1 MNSVFSAFKK
11 TEKHQQ
17 NLHQQNNNNSSSASS
32 SALQSFPSLSP
43 KGKKMLNVQE
53 NTYENLRH
61 IREIVSP
68 NSIIMPTASSP
79 PPLITNLLTTTNNQ
93 NDCEDQS
100 EEGDE
105 EEEDAAEEVVSDV
118 VDHSLHMNAEQNS
131 NYTQICDKKKQ
142 IQSSVAD
149 EDDESTISDSIT
161 CSGNCTSSSSELSN
175 NTVRHTVSDNESD
188 SSDVDDCDN
197 DLKLNK
203 EQLQQQQQH
212 HQQQLPPQPKSP
224 ISLLKKTTNNFTVPV
239 IMSKSRVC
247 RNDSAP
253 QPQTGTHSASTTPKT
268 MRYGKPRLS
277 LSGFNGSLNSMPSIH
292 GRPSANG
299 TGNPNGQAENNLS
312 GHPKRLSTHQRN
324 LSLDFR

>member
-11 TEKHQQ
+11 TDKHQ
-17 NLHQQNNNNSSSASS
+17 NLHQQNNNNSS
-32 SALQSFPSLSP
+32 QSFPPLSP
-43 KGKKMLNVQE
+43 TIVTKGKKMLNVQE

-61 IREIVSP
+61 IREIGSP
-68 NSIIMPTASSP
+68 NSIIMPTTSSP
-79 PPLITNLLTTTNNQ
+79 PPLITNLLTTATTNNQ
-93 NDCEDQS
+93 DQCE
-100 EEGDE
+100 DE
-105 EEEDAAEEVVSDV
+105 EEECGGGIGGSDV
-118 VDHSLHMNAEQNS
+118 VDHSLHTNAEQNF

-142 IQSSVAD
+142 IQPSLVAD

-175 NTVRHTVSDNESD
+175 NTVKHTVSDNDSD

-197 DLKLNK
+197 DFKQHK
-203 EQLQQQQQH
+203 EQFKHQQQQQ
-212 HQQQLPPQPKSP
+212 QPPQPKSP

-239 IMSKSRVC
+239 IMSKNRVC

-253 QPQTGTHSASTTPKT
+253 QPQTGTHSASNTPKT

-292 GRPSANG
+292 GRPNANG
-299 TGNPNGQAENNLS
+299 AGNGSGQTETNIN

>member
-11 TEKHQQ
+11 ADKHQ
-17 NLHQQNNNNSSSASS
+17 NLHQQNNNNSS
-32 SALQSFPSLSP
+32 QTFPPLSP
-43 KGKKMLNVQE
+43 TTIDHHRSNKGKKMLNVQE

-61 IREIVSP
+61 IREIGSP
-68 NSIIMPTASSP
+68 NSIIMPTTSSP
-79 PPLITNLLTTTNNQ
+79 PPLITNLLTTGTTNDH
-93 NDCEDQS
+93 DC
-100 EEGDE
+100 DE
-105 EEEDAAEEVVSDV
+105 VSGGSDV
-118 VDHSLHMNAEQNS
+118 VDHSLHTNAEQNF

-142 IQSSVAD
+142 IQPTQSPSLATAD

-175 NTVRHTVSDNESD
+175 NTVKHTVSDNDCD
-188 SSDVDDCDN
+188 SSDVDDCDD
-197 DLKLNK
+197 DLKQHK
-203 EQLQQQQQH
+203 EQHQHQQQQQ
-212 HQQQLPPQPKSP
+212 QAPQPKSP

-239 IMSKSRVC
+239 IMSKNRVC

-253 QPQTGTHSASTTPKT
+253 QPQTGTHSASNTPKT

-292 GRPSANG
+292 GRPNANG
-299 TGNPNGQAENNLS
+299 AGNGGQTETNSS
-312 GHPKRLSTHQRN
+312 GQPKRLLTHQRN